1 MGTRKTLSRRKNN
14 GDAANR
20 VLLTLAVPV
29 LLLCTVFIGMHST
42 APLEKAALF
51 SASLALPQGTAEVI
65 KNDFARAAQ
74 NGSTSQSA
82 SVSVPIENRVQ
93 ATAATEKPATETDT
107 PADILQMMQE
117 AKAVFAIAE
126 KGGNIV
132 EKQYDAANA
141 TDTYENITVR
151 NTTASHSMDIKSVEE
166 KRATLSVTDKSAP
179 TVLIFHTHTTES
191 YELLNYGW
199 YTTDYVTRSNSP
211 DRNMVRVGT
220 AICEELTKMGIGVVH
235 DTEIHDAQ
243 YTGAYDRS
251 RESIEKIMAENP
263 SIQVVIDVHRDA
275 IKQSDGTRIKPTAEI
290 NGKKAAQIMIIA
302 GCEDGKVTDFP
313 RWEENLTFAL
323 QLQKTA
329 ETKYPGLMRP
339 ILFSARKY
347 NMDVTPCSVLL
358 EMGSDSNTLEEA
370 EYSGHLI
377 GKALGE
383 LILQYTKNE

>member
-1 MGTRKTLSRRKNN
+1 MFTTKNLPHRKKCDVGGRFFLPF
-14 GDAANR
+14 
-20 VLLTLAVPV
+20 AVPV
-29 LLLCTVFIGMHST
+29 FLLCTVFLGTHGA
-42 APLEKAALF
+42 APLKRAAML
-51 SASLALPQGTAEVI
+51 STSLALPLGTAEVV
-65 KNDFARAAQ
+65 KNDIVRAAKIGDVKPQ
-74 NGSTSQSA
+74 E
-82 SVSVPIENRVQ
+82 SVSVPIESRVQ
-93 ATAATEKPATETDT
+93 ADTAVPKTASDTDT
-107 PADILQMMQE
+107 PTDILSMMQE
-117 AKAVFAIAE
+117 AKTVFATAQ

-151 NTTASHSMDIKSVEE
+151 NTTPTHTVDIKSAVE
-166 KRATLSVTDKSAP
+166 KRATLSVSDKIAP

-191 YELLNYGW
+191 YEMLDYGW
-199 YTTDYVTRSNSP
+199 YTTDYITRSNSP

-220 AICEELTKMGIGVVH
+220 AICAELREIGIGVVH
-235 DTEIHDAQ
+235 DTEIHDAK

-290 NGKKAAQIMIIA
+290 NGKKAAQIMIIT
-302 GCEDGKVTDFP
+302 GCEDGKVSEFP

-323 QLQKTA
+323 QLQKCA

-339 ILFSARKY
+339 VLFSARKY
-347 NMDVTPCSVLL
+347 NMNVTPCSVLL

-370 EYSGHLI
+370 EYAGHLI
-377 GKALGE
+377 GKALGD
-383 LILQYTKNE
+383 LILQYTKT

>member
-1 MGTRKTLSRRKNN
+1 MFTTKNLPHRKKRDIGGRFFLPF
-14 GDAANR
+14 
-20 VLLTLAVPV
+20 AVPV
-29 LLLCTVFIGMHST
+29 FLLCTVFLGTHGT
-42 APLEKAALF
+42 APLKRAAMF
-51 SASLALPQGTAEVI
+51 STSLALPLGTAEVV
-65 KNDFARAAQ
+65 KNDIVRAAQ
-74 NGSTSQSA
+74 IGDVKPQE
-82 SVSVPIENRVQ
+82 SVSVPIESRVQ
-93 ATAATEKPATETDT
+93 ADTAVPKTASDTDT
-107 PADILQMMQE
+107 PTDILSMMQE
-117 AKAVFAIAE
+117 AKTVFATAQ

-151 NTTASHSMDIKSVEE
+151 NTTPTHTVDIKSAVE
-166 KRATLSVTDKSAP
+166 KRATLSVSDKIAP

-191 YELLNYGW
+191 YEMLDYGW
-199 YTTDYVTRSNSP
+199 YTTDYITRSNSP

-220 AICEELTKMGIGVVH
+220 AICAELRDMGIGVVH
-235 DTEIHDAQ
+235 DTEIHDAK

-290 NGKKAAQIMIIA
+290 NGKKAAQIMIIT
-302 GCEDGKVTDFP
+302 GCEDGKVSEFP

-323 QLQKTA
+323 QLQKCA

-339 ILFSARKY
+339 VLFSARKY
-347 NMDVTPCSVLL
+347 NMNVTPCSVLL

-370 EYSGHLI
+370 EYAGHLI
-377 GKALGE
+377 GKALGD
-383 LILQYTKNE
+383 LILQYTKT

>member
-1 MGTRKTLSRRKNN
+1 MMTRKNPLRKKTNS
-14 GDAANR
+14 DTASR
-20 VLLTLAVPV
+20 VLLTLAVPAF
-29 LLLCTVFIGMHST
+29 LLCTVFVGMHGA

-74 NGSTSQSA
+74 SGSTSQSA
-82 SVSVPIENRVQ
+82 TVSVPIENRVQ
-93 ATAATEKPATETDT
+93 PAAAQKTASETDT
-107 PADILQMMQE
+107 PADILKMMQDAE
-117 AKAVFAIAE
+117 AVFANAQ
-126 KGGNIV
+126 KSGNIV

-151 NTTASHSMDIKSVEE
+151 NTTPSHSIDIKSAVE
-166 KRATLSVTDKSAP
+166 KNATLQIADKSAP

-199 YTTDYVTRSNSP
+199 YTTEYVTRSNSP

-251 RESIEKIMAENP
+251 RESIQKIMAENP

-329 ETKYPGLMRP
+329 ETDYPGLMRP

-383 LILQYTKNE
+383 LILQYSGN

>member
-1 MGTRKTLSRRKNN
+1 MMIRKNPLHKKQT
-14 GDAANR
+14 GDTASR
-20 VLLTLAVPV
+20 ILLSLAVPAF
-29 LLLCTVFIGMHST
+29 LLCTVFVGMHGA

-51 SASLALPQGTAEVI
+51 SASLALPQGAAEVI
-65 KNDFARAAQ
+65 KNDFVRAAQ
-74 NGSTSQSA
+74 SGGTAQSA
-82 SVSVPIENRVQ
+82 TVPVPIENRVQ
-93 ATAATEKPATETDT
+93 PVAAQKTASETDT
-107 PADILQMMQE
+107 PADILKMMQE
-117 AKAVFAIAE
+117 AETVFANAE
-126 KGGNIV
+126 KNGNIV
-132 EKQYDAANA
+132 EKQYDATNA
-141 TDTYENITVR
+141 TDTYGNITVR
-151 NTTASHSMDIKSVEE
+151 NTTPSHSVDIKSAVE
-166 KRATLSVTDKSAP
+166 KNATLQIADKRAP

-199 YTTDYVTRSNSP
+199 YTTEYVTRSNSP

-235 DTEIHDAQ
+235 DTEIHDTK

-251 RESIEKIMAENP
+251 RESITQIMAENP

-329 ETKYPGLMRP
+329 ETDYPGLMRP
-339 ILFSARKY
+339 VLFSARKY

-358 EMGSDSNTLEEA
+358 EVGSDSNTLEEA

-383 LILQYTKNE
+383 LLLKYSENG

>member
-1 MGTRKTLSRRKNN
+1 MFTTKNLSHRKKSDV
-14 GDAANR
+14 GNR
-20 VLLTLAVPV
+20 FLLTLAVPA
-29 LLLCTVFIGMHST
+29 LLLCTVFLGT
-42 APLEKAALF
+42 RGAAPLKRAAMF
-51 SASLALPQGTAEVI
+51 SASLALPFGTAEVV
-65 KNDFARAAQ
+65 KNDIARVAQ
-74 NGSTSQSA
+74 IGDAKPET
-82 SVSVPIENRVQ
+82 SVSVPFESRVQ
-93 ATAATEKPATETDT
+93 SDTAVSKPKSDTDT
-107 PADILQMMQE
+107 PADILSMMQE
-117 AKAVFAIAE
+117 AKAVFATAQ

-151 NTTASHSMDIKSVEE
+151 NTTPTHAVDIKSAVE
-166 KRATLSVTDKSAP
+166 KHATLSVTDKSAP

-191 YELLNYGW
+191 YEMLDCGW

-220 AICEELTKMGIGVVH
+220 AICAELRDMGIGVVH
-235 DTEIHDAQ
+235 DTEIHDAK

-275 IKQSDGTRIKPTAEI
+275 IKQQDGTRIKPTAEI
-290 NGKKAAQIMIIA
+290 GGKKAAQIMIIA
-302 GCEDGKVTDFP
+302 GCEDGKVCDFP

-323 QLQKTA
+323 QLQKCA

-339 ILFSARKY
+339 VLFSARKY
-347 NMDVTPCSVLL
+347 NMNVTPCSVLL

-383 LILQYTKNE
+383 LILQYAAH

>member
-1 MGTRKTLSRRKNN
+1 MMIQKNPLRKKQTGDTASRI
-14 GDAANR
+14 
-20 VLLTLAVPV
+20 LLTLAVPAF
-29 LLLCTVFIGMHST
+29 LLCTVFVGMHGA

-51 SASLALPQGTAEVI
+51 SASLALPQGAAEVI

-74 NGSTSQSA
+74 NGGTAQSA
-82 SVSVPIENRVQ
+82 TVSVPIENRVQ
-93 ATAATEKPATETDT
+93 PVAAQKTASETDT
-107 PADILQMMQE
+107 PADILKMMQE
-117 AKAVFAIAE
+117 AETVFANAE
-126 KGGNIV
+126 KKGNIV
-132 EKQYDAANA
+132 EKQYDATNA
-141 TDTYENITVR
+141 TDTYGNITVR
-151 NTTASHSMDIKSVEE
+151 NTTPSHSVDIKSAVE
-166 KRATLSVTDKSAP
+166 KNATLQIADKRAP

-199 YTTDYVTRSNSP
+199 YTTEYVTRSNSP

-235 DTEIHDAQ
+235 DTEIHDTK

-251 RESIEKIMAENP
+251 RESITQIMAENP
-263 SIQVVIDVHRDA
+263 TVKVVIDVHRDA
-275 IKQSDGTRIKPTAEI
+275 IKQIDGTRIKPTAEI

-329 ETKYPGLMRP
+329 ETDYPGLMRP
-339 ILFSARKY
+339 VLFSARKY

-358 EMGSDSNTLEEA
+358 EVGSDSNTLEEA

-383 LILQYTKNE
+383 LLLKYSENG

>member
-1 MGTRKTLSRRKNN
+1 MMIQKNPLRKKQTGDTASRI
-14 GDAANR
+14 
-20 VLLTLAVPV
+20 LLTLAVPAF
-29 LLLCTVFIGMHST
+29 LLCTVFVGMHGA

-51 SASLALPQGTAEVI
+51 SASLALPQGAAEVI

-74 NGSTSQSA
+74 SGGTAQSA
-82 SVSVPIENRVQ
+82 TVSVPIENRVQ
-93 ATAATEKPATETDT
+93 PVAAQKTASETDT
-107 PADILQMMQE
+107 PADILKMMQE
-117 AKAVFAIAE
+117 AETVFANAE
-126 KGGNIV
+126 KNGNIV
-132 EKQYDAANA
+132 EKQYDATNA
-141 TDTYENITVR
+141 TDTYGNITVR
-151 NTTASHSMDIKSVEE
+151 NTTPSHSVDIKSAVE
-166 KRATLSVTDKSAP
+166 KNATLQIADKRAP

-199 YTTDYVTRSNSP
+199 YTTEYVTRSNSP

-235 DTEIHDAQ
+235 DTEIHDTK

-251 RESIEKIMAENP
+251 RESITQIMAENP

-290 NGKKAAQIMIIA
+290 NGKKAAQIMMIA

-329 ETKYPGLMRP
+329 ETDYPGLMRP
-339 ILFSARKY
+339 VLFSARKY

-358 EMGSDSNTLEEA
+358 EVGSDSNTLEEA

-383 LILQYTKNE
+383 LLLKYSENG

>member
-1 MGTRKTLSRRKNN
+1 MMIRKNPLRKKQL
-14 GDAANR
+14 GDTASR
-20 VLLTLAVPV
+20 ILLSLAVPAF
-29 LLLCTVFIGMHST
+29 LRCTVFVGMHGA

-51 SASLALPQGTAEVI
+51 SASLALPQGAAEVI
-65 KNDFARAAQ
+65 KNDFVRAAQ
-74 NGSTSQSA
+74 SGGTAQSA
-82 SVSVPIENRVQ
+82 TVPVPIENRVQ
-93 ATAATEKPATETDT
+93 PVAAQKTASETDT
-107 PADILQMMQE
+107 PADILKMMQE
-117 AKAVFAIAE
+117 AETVFANAE
-126 KGGNIV
+126 KNGNIV
-132 EKQYDAANA
+132 EKQYDATNA
-141 TDTYENITVR
+141 TDTYGNITVR
-151 NTTASHSMDIKSVEE
+151 NTTPSHSVDIKSAVE
-166 KRATLSVTDKSAP
+166 KNATLQIADKRAP

-199 YTTDYVTRSNSP
+199 YTTEYVTRSNSP

-235 DTEIHDAQ
+235 DTEIHDTK

-251 RESIEKIMAENP
+251 RESITQIMAENP
-263 SIQVVIDVHRDA
+263 TVQVVIDVHRDA

-329 ETKYPGLMRP
+329 ETDYPGLMRP
-339 ILFSARKY
+339 VLFSARKY

-358 EMGSDSNTLEEA
+358 EVGSDSNTLEEA

-383 LILQYTKNE
+383 LLLKYSENG

>member
-1 MGTRKTLSRRKNN
+1 MVTRKHVSRRKNN
-14 GDAANR
+14 GDAVNR
-20 VLLTLAVPV
+20 FLLTLAVP
-29 LLLCTVFIGMHST
+29 LFFLCTVYIGT
-42 APLEKAALF
+42 NGAVPLEKIAMF
-51 SASLALPQGTAEVI
+51 SASLALPQGTAEVL
-65 KNDFARAAQ
+65 KNELSRATQENDA
-74 NGSTSQSA
+74 TFDA
-82 SVSVPIENRVQ
+82 PVFIPIQNRVQ
-93 ATAATEKPATETDT
+93 VPTTPAKTPSETDT
-107 PADILQMMQE
+107 PADILKMMQE
-117 AKAVFAIAE
+117 AETVFANAE
-126 KGGNIV
+126 KSGNIV

-151 NTTASHSMDIKSVEE
+151 NTTPTHSIAIKSAVE
-166 KRATLSVTDKSAP
+166 KRAALQIADKSAP

-211 DRNMVRVGT
+211 DRNTVRVGT

-235 DTEIHDAQ
+235 DKEIHDTQ

-251 RESIEKIMAENP
+251 RESIEKIMAQNP

-290 NGKKAAQIMIIA
+290 NGKKAAQIMIIT
-302 GCEDGKVTDFP
+302 GCEDGKVTAFP

-329 ETKYPGLMRP
+329 ETNYPGLMRP
-339 ILFSARKY
+339 VLFSARKY
-347 NMDVTPCSVLL
+347 NMDITPCSVLL
-358 EMGSDSNTLEEA
+358 EMGSDANTLEEA

-383 LILQYTKNE
+383 LLLKYSENG

>member
-1 MGTRKTLSRRKNN
+1 MMIRKNPLHKKQT
-14 GDAANR
+14 GDTASR
-20 VLLTLAVPV
+20 ILLTLAVPAF
-29 LLLCTVFIGMHST
+29 LLCTVFVGMHGA

-51 SASLALPQGTAEVI
+51 SASLALPQGAAEVI

-74 NGSTSQSA
+74 NGGTAQSA
-82 SVSVPIENRVQ
+82 TVSVPIENRVQ
-93 ATAATEKPATETDT
+93 PVAAQKTASETDT
-107 PADILQMMQE
+107 PADILKMMQE
-117 AKAVFAIAE
+117 AETVFANAE
-126 KGGNIV
+126 KKGNIV
-132 EKQYDAANA
+132 EKQYDATNA
-141 TDTYENITVR
+141 TDTYGNITVR
-151 NTTASHSMDIKSVEE
+151 NTTPSHSVDIKSAVE
-166 KRATLSVTDKSAP
+166 KNATLQIADKRAP

-199 YTTDYVTRSNSP
+199 YTTEYVTRSNSP

-235 DTEIHDAQ
+235 DTEIHDTK

-251 RESIEKIMAENP
+251 RESITQIMAENP
-263 SIQVVIDVHRDA
+263 TVQVVIDVHRDA
-275 IKQSDGTRIKPTAEI
+275 IKQIDGTRIKPTAEI

-329 ETKYPGLMRP
+329 ETDYPGLMRP
-339 ILFSARKY
+339 VLFSARKY

-358 EMGSDSNTLEEA
+358 EVGSDSNTLEEA

-383 LILQYTKNE
+383 LLLKYSENG

>member
-1 MGTRKTLSRRKNN
+1 MMTRKNQLRKKNN
-14 GDAANR
+14 GDTAGR
-20 VLLTLAVPV
+20 VLLTLAVPTF
-29 LLLCTVFIGMHST
+29 LLCTVFVGMHGA

-74 NGSTSQSA
+74 SGSTSQSA
-82 SVSVPIENRVQ
+82 TVSVPIENRVQ
-93 ATAATEKPATETDT
+93 PAAAQKTASETDT
-107 PADILQMMQE
+107 PADILKMMQDAE
-117 AKAVFAIAE
+117 AVFANAQ
-126 KGGNIV
+126 KSGNIV

-151 NTTASHSMDIKSVEE
+151 NTTPSHSIDIKSAVE
-166 KRATLSVTDKSAP
+166 KNATLQISDKSAP

-199 YTTDYVTRSNSP
+199 YTTEYVTRSNSP

-235 DTEIHDAQ
+235 DTEIHDTQ

-302 GCEDGKVTDFP
+302 GCENGKVTDFP

-329 ETKYPGLMRP
+329 ETDYPGLMRP

-383 LILQYTKNE
+383 LILKYSEHG

>member
-1 MGTRKTLSRRKNN
+1 MMIRKNPLRKKQL
-14 GDAANR
+14 GDTASR
-20 VLLTLAVPV
+20 ILLSLAVPAF
-29 LLLCTVFIGMHST
+29 LLCTVFVGMHGA

-51 SASLALPQGTAEVI
+51 SASLALPQGAAEVI

-74 NGSTSQSA
+74 NGGTAQSA
-82 SVSVPIENRVQ
+82 TVSVPIENRVQ
-93 ATAATEKPATETDT
+93 PVAAQKTASETDT
-107 PADILQMMQE
+107 PADILKMMQE
-117 AKAVFAIAE
+117 AETVFANAE
-126 KGGNIV
+126 KKGNIV
-132 EKQYDAANA
+132 EKQYDATNA
-141 TDTYENITVR
+141 TDTYGNITVR
-151 NTTASHSMDIKSVEE
+151 NTTPSHSVDIKSAVE
-166 KRATLSVTDKSAP
+166 KNATLQIADKRAP

-199 YTTDYVTRSNSP
+199 YTTEYVTRSNSP

-235 DTEIHDAQ
+235 DTEIHDTK

-251 RESIEKIMAENP
+251 RESITQIMAENP
-263 SIQVVIDVHRDA
+263 TVQVVIDVHRDA

-329 ETKYPGLMRP
+329 ETDYPGLMRP
-339 ILFSARKY
+339 VLFSARKY

-358 EMGSDSNTLEEA
+358 EVGSDSNTLEEA

-383 LILQYTKNE
+383 LLLKYSENG

>member
-1 MGTRKTLSRRKNN
+1 MMTRKNQLRKKNN
-14 GDAANR
+14 GDTASR
-20 VLLTLAVPV
+20 VLLTLAVPAF
-29 LLLCTVFIGMHST
+29 LLCTVFVGMHGAT
-42 APLEKAALF
+42 PLEKAALF

-74 NGSTSQSA
+74 SGSTSQSA
-82 SVSVPIENRVQ
+82 TVSVPIENRVQ
-93 ATAATEKPATETDT
+93 PAAAQKTASETDT
-107 PADILQMMQE
+107 PADILKMMQDAE
-117 AKAVFAIAE
+117 AVFANAQ
-126 KGGNIV
+126 KSGNIV

-151 NTTASHSMDIKSVEE
+151 NTTPSHSIDIKSAVE
-166 KRATLSVTDKSAP
+166 KNATLQISDKSAP

-199 YTTDYVTRSNSP
+199 YTTEYVSRSNSP

-235 DTEIHDAQ
+235 DTEIHDTQ

-329 ETKYPGLMRP
+329 ETDYPGLMRP

-383 LILQYTKNE
+383 LILKYSENG

>member
-1 MGTRKTLSRRKNN
+1 MMIRKNPLRKKQL
-14 GDAANR
+14 GDTASR
-20 VLLTLAVPV
+20 ILLSLAVPAF
-29 LLLCTVFIGMHST
+29 LLCTVFVGMHGA
-42 APLEKAALF
+42 APLEKAAMF
-51 SASLALPQGTAEVI
+51 SASLALPQGAAEVI
-65 KNDFARAAQ
+65 KNDFVRAAQ
-74 NGSTSQSA
+74 SGGTAQSA
-82 SVSVPIENRVQ
+82 TVPVPIENRVQ
-93 ATAATEKPATETDT
+93 PVAAQKTASETDT
-107 PADILQMMQE
+107 PADILKMMQE
-117 AKAVFAIAE
+117 AETVFANAE
-126 KGGNIV
+126 KNGNIV
-132 EKQYDAANA
+132 EKQYDATNA
-141 TDTYENITVR
+141 TDTYGNITVR
-151 NTTASHSMDIKSVEE
+151 NTTSSHSVDIKSAVE
-166 KRATLSVTDKSAP
+166 KNATLQIADKRAP

-199 YTTDYVTRSNSP
+199 YTTEYVTRSNSP

-235 DTEIHDAQ
+235 DTEIHDTK

-251 RESIEKIMAENP
+251 RESITQIMAENP

-329 ETKYPGLMRP
+329 ETDYPGLMRP
-339 ILFSARKY
+339 VLFSARKY

-358 EMGSDSNTLEEA
+358 EVGSDSNTLEEA

-383 LILQYTKNE
+383 LLLKYSENG